1 MEVQLARPIAKD
13 DYAKMSV
20 LDADHRI
27 TGNLLTNDSDPD
39 GNPVY
44 LRFID
49 GIRVGDK
56 GVDTIQGTYGTFTFN
71 ADGSYVY
78 TLDTSNPAVLTL
90 QHDHTLTEQLNYKIS
105 DGQGGTDFG
114 LFKLDIFGPNQR
126 PVAVDDHYSLDL
138 SAGGTVTSNVLTNDS
153 DGDGD
158 KLQTSFIGSGSPL
171 TYIPNNGG
179 DVTYQGHYGSIS
191 IGRDG
196 NFVYTVDDSKVASLG
211 DAKVT
216 EHFVY
221 KIWDGEQFDSA
232 NQGDIYINLTHHA

>member
-1 MEVQLARPIAKD
+1 MAKPNAKD
-13 DYAKMSV
+13 DYAKISV
-20 LDADHRI
+20 QDADHSI
-27 TGNLLTNDSDPD
+27 TGNLLTNDSNPD

-44 LRFID
+44 LRFVD

-78 TLDTSNPAVLTL
+78 NLDTSNPAVLAL
-90 QHDHTLTEQLNYKIS
+90 QHGQALTEQLNYKIS
-105 DGQGGTDFG
+105 DGTGATDFG

-138 SAGGTVTSNVLTNDS
+138 SAGSSVTSNVLANDS
-153 DGDGD
+153 DADGD
-158 KLQTSFIGSGSPL
+158 KLQTSFVGTASPL
-171 TYIPNNGG
+171 TYIPNDGSE
-179 DVTYQGHYGSIS
+179 VTYQGDYGSIS

-196 NFVYTVDDSKVASLG
+196 NFVYTVDESKVASLG
-211 DAKVT
+211 DATVT

-221 KIWDGEQFDSA
+221 KIWDGEPIDSA